1 MEALKNEGNTFFKNR
16 EFYKAIEKYQ
26 EAVEIV
32 GDTDDNKLSI
42 LHSNISA
49 AYCKTGEFE
58 LALEHAVM
66 STRKNSDWFKAWYRL
81 SFVLFNLEKI
91 DQAKKSIEKTLE
103 CCKNENIT
111 DIKYIIDLKNEI
123 FQSKEDDYKVLDE
136 YDEKIEPETPMPK
149 MDNLMPLLGKMMG
162 NPKIKEKMTSKEFQE
177 KMLKNQSNPMAMFGD
192 PDMKDLMNEMI
203 KSMN

>member
-26 EAVEIV
+26 EAVELV
-32 GDTDDNKLSI
+32 GDTDDNKLSV

-49 AYCKTGEFE
+49 AYCKTGELE

-66 STRKNSDWFKAWYRL
+66 STRKNSEWHKAWYRL
-81 SFVLFNLEKI
+81 SYVLYNLEKI
-91 DQAKKSIEKTLE
+91 EQAKKAIEKTLE
-103 CCKNENIT
+103 CCKNENVI
-111 DIKYIIDLKNEI
+111 DKYIIDLKNEI
-123 FQSKEDDYKVLDE
+123 FQSKKDDYEVLDE
-136 YDEKIEPETPMPK
+136 YDEKIEPDQAIPK

-162 NPKIKEKMTSKEFQE
+162 NPKIKEKMGNKEFQE
-177 KMLKNQSNPMAMFGD
+177 KMLKNQSNPMAMFSD

-203 KSMN
+203 KSMH